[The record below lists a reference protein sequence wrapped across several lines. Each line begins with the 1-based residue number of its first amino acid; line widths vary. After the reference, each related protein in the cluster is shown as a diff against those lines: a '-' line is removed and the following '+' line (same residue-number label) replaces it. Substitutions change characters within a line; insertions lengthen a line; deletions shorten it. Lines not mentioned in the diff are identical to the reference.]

1 MVPKVRS
8 SNEMNVYEH
17 NGKEQQFTER
27 PLKVTSHWNR
37 DEFVIIDTGTETF
50 TVLADALKVAI
61 DNATNVD

>member
-8 SNEMNVYEH
+8 SNDINVYEH
-17 NGKEQQFTER
+17 NGKELQFTEK

-50 TVLADALKVAI
+50 TVLGDALRIAI
-61 DNATNVD
+61 DNAMNVE

>member
-1 MVPKVRS
+1 MVPKVKS
-8 SNEMNVYEH
+8 SNELKVYEH

-50 TVLADALKVAI
+50 TVLGDALRIAI
-61 DNATNVD
+61 DNAMNVE